1 MLLCPSMVTTAV
13 KALMWLLLLA
23 LGHSV
28 LLGLHP
34 QNLALYMCMY
44 FAAFL
49 SLAEI
54 RDNSQSS
61 TSLH

>member
-1 MLLCPSMVTTAV
+1 MLLCPSMVITAV
-13 KALMWLLLLA
+13 KALMWLFLLS

-34 QNLALYMCMY
+34 TVHVQYMCMY